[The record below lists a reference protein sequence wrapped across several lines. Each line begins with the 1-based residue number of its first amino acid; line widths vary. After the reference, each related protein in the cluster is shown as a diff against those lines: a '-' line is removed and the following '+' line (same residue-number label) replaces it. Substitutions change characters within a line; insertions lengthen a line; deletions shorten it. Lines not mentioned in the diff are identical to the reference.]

1 MKEADLLREIEKLNE
16 KIKTNELFVR
26 NLNEKDWDTLVSWWK
41 WWRHAIMPKEFLPEN
56 GTGGIMV
63 EKDNIPI
70 VAGFFYQTNSTLVI
84 FDWVVSNP
92 KYRDSDRGEAIE
104 LLIKES
110 EKTCKKLGYRHI
122 FSWARNKKL
131 VDTHRKLG
139 WNVDK
144 KPSNELIKNL

>member
-1 MKEADLLREIEKLNE
+1 ME
-16 KIKTNELFVR
+16 KIIFRSFKEGDYETCC
-26 NLNEKDWDTLVSWWK
+26 K
-41 WWRHAIMPKEFLPEN
+41 WWDWWWQGEIPVKRELLPHDSTCFIIEN
-56 GTGGIMV
+56 EDT
-63 EKDNIPI
+63 PI
-70 VAGFFYQTNSTLVI
+70 VAGFLYQTNSSVVI